1 MRKGLLAAATA
12 LLLTASWVQAQ
23 DNPSQNPA
31 SAAKPGAVKPTQ
43 VVDEKPI
50 TALPYTP
57 SLDVNSMDK
66 AADPCVDFYQYSCGG
81 WMKNNPI
88 PSDQAKW
95 SVYGKL
101 YQDNQRFLWGILD
114 SLAKNTSGRNATQQ
128 KIGDYF
134 NACMDEAAVEKLGAA
149 PLKPYLDR
157 IGGMKAKRDLAAVLA
172 QLHLDTGDAG
182 TFFGTGSNQDFEAS
196 TQVITFIAAGGL
208 GLPDR
213 DYYTKDD
220 AGSKE
225 IRDKYV
231 AHVTRVFQLLGD
243 SPGAAAKN
251 AATVMDME
259 TVLAKA
265 SLTRVDK

>member
-88 PSDQAKW
+88 PADQASW

-114 SLAKNTSGRNATQQ
+114 SLARNSAGRSANQQ

-134 NACMDEAAVEKLGAA
+134 ASCMDETAIEQRGRTPLA
-149 PLKPYLDR
+149 PT
-157 IGGMKAKRDLAAVLA
+157 LAAIDAMTSARELPALLA
-172 QLHLDTGDAG
+172 RLQLD
-182 TFFGTGSNQDFEAS
+182 N
-196 TQVITFIAAGGL
+196 
-208 GLPDR
+208 
-213 DYYTKDD
+213 
-220 AGSKE
+220 
-225 IRDKYV
+225 
-231 AHVTRVFQLLGD
+231 
-243 SPGAAAKN
+243 
-251 AATVMDME
+251 
-259 TVLAKA
+259 
-265 SLTRVDK
+265 